1 MPTFLGLPDV
11 NGGALGRQFCFSC
24 IHKNQLVAADDEIKI
39 AACLFLDFE
48 NNTPGTF
55 RSALK
60 NDSMALF
67 IGTERFSWIAFQE
80 NNQVVWSQINWR
92 FHL

>member
-1 MPTFLGLPDV
+1 M
-11 NGGALGRQFCFSC
+11 QES
-24 IHKNQLVAADDEIKI
+24 IVAADDEIKI

-67 IGTERFSWIAFQE
+67 IGT
-80 NNQVVWSQINWR
+80 
-92 FHL
+92 

>member
-1 MPTFLGLPDV
+1 LVGNFAFPVFT
-11 NGGALGRQFCFSC
+11 
-24 IHKNQLVAADDEIKI
+24 KNQLVAADDEIKI
-39 AACLFLDFE
+39 AACLFPDFE
-48 NNTPGTF
+48 SNTPGTF

-67 IGTERFSWIAFQE
+67 IGTERFPWIAFQE

-92 FHL
+92 FYL